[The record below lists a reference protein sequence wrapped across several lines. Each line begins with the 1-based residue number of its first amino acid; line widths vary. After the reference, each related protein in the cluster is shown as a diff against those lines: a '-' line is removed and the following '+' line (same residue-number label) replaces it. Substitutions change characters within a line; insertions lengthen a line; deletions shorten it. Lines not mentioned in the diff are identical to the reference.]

1 MPTDAQT
8 PGYTTKHGSVLPL
21 IDTSVLEDSIT
32 SLINDVRLT
41 NNVGSLIRESGL
53 DNFAAA
59 HSRLMADSK
68 LLDAKAIEASCG
80 SSGTQVVHW
89 PQVKSFSY
97 RGPAT
102 SPDTTTP
109 TIYDKTA
116 EQAASGIVE
125 NIHEGVNPYTK
136 SSNYRYIGVGVVQTL
151 DELGFMEF
159 WITFYLTDCMVEAPT
174 ATSTAAATATPSPMP
189 TATVPPT
196 ATPIPPL
203 ESTAT
208 STQMATSTPPA
219 PTATATLSSAPT
231 ATSTPVA
238 TTTVSPT
245 PTATASPTHTAAS
258 FSLRDFTN
266 GRWLEQ
272 QDPQLASSIQ
282 ELRWTQDGVDG
293 KESKAI
299 QDLLYIAVL
308 SRPIA
313 SSIVSLGWVQD
324 DIDDVE
330 ARAIGWMNNI
340 GSADVA
346 SSVVSLSWVQDGIDA
361 VEAEAIESVS
371 YISYADSEVASSVV
385 SLGWMQ
391 DGIDALEAKT
401 IEELSYMTNRDAE
414 AALRIVGM
422 PFLETIEPPDNSAIV
437 SLRRLAASRPETLA
451 NAMSHPSLR
460 GGISNDWA
468 HVVATLHSVAGTNPG
483 LIDILLDPAR
493 VSLERRAITLPLAG
507 DVVLAIVRTGPG
519 APRSM
524 DLLEHSV
531 RGAEELMGTPLP
543 TSYVGLLF
551 ENAVFGSNA
560 GTNFGTH
567 IAVRPKYDIDDGSH
581 EATFAGSGIAHEV
594 AHYYWSGNQ
603 DWIDEGAADFMASVI
618 EGARTGRHVGV
629 TNPPCGHASSIS
641 ELQGLGVSRG
651 DASFRCNYSLG
662 ERLFVDMH
670 RTMGEERFQQ
680 GFRALYLASEVE
692 DDADNLRGTSM
703 GVEHIREAFRSDD
716 GAESAVIAR
725 WYDGTGAHDLS
736 RLDTTPVDSSLSSI
750 NGRIDEAHVSMRTD
764 SPAESTFSSHDVTGW
779 VYLTLKYSYSVSG
792 GQREVPLEIVEYY
805 EDGFEFN
812 RRSGD
817 LTAQP
822 GYAGGTSWFSVGSP
836 PSQKWAPGR
845 YWLYVYA
852 GDRKVAEVQY
862 EVTP

>member
-41 NNVGSLIRESGL
+41 NNVESLIRESGL

-125 NIHEGVNPYTK
+125 KIHEGVNPYTK

-196 ATPIPPL
+196 AAPIPPL

-231 ATSTPVA
+231 ATSTPTA

-272 QDPQLASSIQ
+272 QDPQLASSIKQ
-282 ELRWTQDGVDG
+282 LGWTQDGIDG
-293 KESKAI
+293 TEAEAI
-299 QDLLYIAVL
+299 QDLLYIAVA
-308 SRPIA
+308 SRPVA
-313 SSIVSLGWVQD
+313 ASIVSLAWVLDGID
-324 DIDDVE
+324 DIE
-330 ARAIGWMNNI
+330 ASAFRWMNNV
-340 GSADVA
+340 GSAEVA
-346 SSVVSLSWVQDGIDA
+346 VSVVSLN
-361 VEAEAIESVS
+361 
-371 YISYADSEVASSVV
+371 
-385 SLGWMQ
+385 WMQ
-391 DGIDALEAKT
+391 DEVDVVEVKAL
-401 IEELSYMTNRDAE
+401 EELSYMANRDAG
-414 AALRIVGM
+414 ATLRIVGM
-422 PFLETIEPPDNSAIV
+422 PFVGTIESPDVSAIS
-437 SLRRLAASRPETLA
+437 SLRRLAASRPGTLA
-451 NAMSHPSLR
+451 MVMSHASLR
-460 GGISNDWA
+460 DGISDDMA
-468 HVVATLHSVAGTNPG
+468 PVVATLHGVAGTNPG
-483 LIDILLDPAR
+483 LIDVLLDPAR
-493 VSLERRAITLPLAG
+493 VSLERRTITLPLAG
-507 DVVLAIVRTGPG
+507 DVILVIIRTAPG
-519 APRSM
+519 AARSM

-531 RGAEELMGTPLP
+531 RSAEEYMGAPLP
-543 TSYVGLLF
+543 TSYVGLLY
-551 ENAVFGSNA
+551 ENAVPGSNA
-560 GTNFGTH
+560 GTNFGSH
-567 IAVRPKYDIDDGSH
+567 IAVRPEFDTVDDGSH
-581 EATFAGSGIAHEV
+581 EAEFAGQSIAHEV

-603 DWIDEGAADFMASVI
+603 GWIDEGAADFMASVI

-662 ERLFVDMH
+662 ERLFVDLY
-670 RTMGEERFQQ
+670 RTLGEERFQQ

-692 DDADNLRGTSM
+692 DDADNLRGTSV
-703 GVEHIREAFRSDD
+703 GIEHVREAFHSDD
-716 GAESAVIAR
+716 GAETAVIAR
-725 WYDGTGAHDLS
+725 WYDGTESHDLS
-736 RLDTTPVDSSLSSI
+736 RLDAAPVDPSLSSI
-750 NGRIDEAHVSMRTD
+750 NGRIDEAYVSMKTD
-764 SPAESTFSSHDVTGW
+764 APAVSTFSAQNVTGW

-817 LTAQP
+817 LTAEAR
-822 GYAGGTSWFSVGSP
+822 YAGGTSWFSVGSP

-845 YWLYVYA
+845 YWVYVYA

>member
-1 MPTDAQT
+1 MNERDYYEILGIDSDASDEEIRRAFYKLALKYHPDRNRDPGAEERFKEIYGAYEALLGDKERRRQTEKREAKCDMCMGSGDIISHWTTVLGGESLRCPKCFGSGKFRPRSVRINHTPLNCTCPDCNRQWDEWKRRTRPSKPERSGRVVAQAEEVRDRYISAAGDKARPSRTPVPNPSGGERQSPDRPVGRPPTRSPNLSGGGRQGQSRPLDRPPTRSPTPSGGGRQSPGPPVSRPPVRSPNRSGGGRGWLWAVVILAALGIAAWLGRDNIALVISDLRTAATSSAPTAAPSRARTVTILPTAEPTTSPSPAATVSPTPSPTATLRSDTRLDQLGRIPLPSATPTSSPAPTAAIATTSTAVLPQAPTATATLSPMPSATVVPSLSPAATSTPAASPTPMPTDAQT

-41 NNVGSLIRESGL
+41 NNVESLIRESGL

-272 QDPQLASSIQ
+272 QDPQLASSINQ
-282 ELRWTQDGVDG
+282 LGWTQDGIDG
-293 KESKAI
+293 TEAEAI
-299 QDLLYIAVL
+299 QDLLYIAVA
-308 SRPIA
+308 SRPVA
-313 SSIVSLGWVQD
+313 ASIVSLAWVLD
-324 DIDDVE
+324 DID
-330 ARAIGWMNNI
+330 W
-340 GSADVA
+340 
-346 SSVVSLSWVQDGIDA
+346 
-361 VEAEAIESVS
+361 
-371 YISYADSEVASSVV
+371 
-385 SLGWMQ
+385 
-391 DGIDALEAKT
+391 T
-401 IEELSYMTNRDAE
+401 
-414 AALRIVGM
+414 
-422 PFLETIEPPDNSAIV
+422 
-437 SLRRLAASRPETLA
+437 
-451 NAMSHPSLR
+451 
-460 GGISNDWA
+460 
-468 HVVATLHSVAGTNPG
+468 
-483 LIDILLDPAR
+483 
-493 VSLERRAITLPLAG
+493 
-507 DVVLAIVRTGPG
+507 
-519 APRSM
+519 
-524 DLLEHSV
+524 
-531 RGAEELMGTPLP
+531 
-543 TSYVGLLF
+543 
-551 ENAVFGSNA
+551 
-560 GTNFGTH
+560 
-567 IAVRPKYDIDDGSH
+567 
-581 EATFAGSGIAHEV
+581 
-594 AHYYWSGNQ
+594 
-603 DWIDEGAADFMASVI
+603 
-618 EGARTGRHVGV
+618 
-629 TNPPCGHASSIS
+629 
-641 ELQGLGVSRG
+641 
-651 DASFRCNYSLG
+651 
-662 ERLFVDMH
+662 
-670 RTMGEERFQQ
+670 
-680 GFRALYLASEVE
+680 
-692 DDADNLRGTSM
+692 
-703 GVEHIREAFRSDD
+703 
-716 GAESAVIAR
+716 
-725 WYDGTGAHDLS
+725 
-736 RLDTTPVDSSLSSI
+736 
-750 NGRIDEAHVSMRTD
+750 
-764 SPAESTFSSHDVTGW
+764 
-779 VYLTLKYSYSVSG
+779 
-792 GQREVPLEIVEYY
+792 
-805 EDGFEFN
+805 
-812 RRSGD
+812 
-817 LTAQP
+817 
-822 GYAGGTSWFSVGSP
+822 
-836 PSQKWAPGR
+836 
-845 YWLYVYA
+845 
-852 GDRKVAEVQY
+852 
-862 EVTP
+862 